1 MKKVIF
7 QMSVSLD
14 GYIEGANRE
23 IDWHLVDDEFNA
35 YAVETSQ
42 GSSGSLEPSPRWP
55 FESKVPEKALSLP
68 LAIYSPLLPWGVG
81 LNLAHGASRLGNLC
95 MIG

>member
-14 GYIEGANRE
+14 GYMEGPNRE

-35 YAVETSQ
+35 YAVETLNAADVATRSRVAA
-42 GSSGSLEPSPRWP
+42 SC
-55 FESKVPEKALSLP
+55 ATD
-68 LAIYSPLLPWGVG
+68 LA
-81 LNLAHGASRLGNLC
+81 
-95 MIG
+95 